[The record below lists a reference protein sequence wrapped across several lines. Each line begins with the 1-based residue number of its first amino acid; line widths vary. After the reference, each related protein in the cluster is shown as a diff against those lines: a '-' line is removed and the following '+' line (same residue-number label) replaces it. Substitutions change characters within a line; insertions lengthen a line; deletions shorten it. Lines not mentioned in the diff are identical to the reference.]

1 MLSIMNEINPC
12 LSLPLCVLYKIQNQI
27 FLQRP
32 KQTSLRTSLDEAFI
46 RNAKSFCQT
55 SLTLTY
61 PLSFTVEV
69 RSHCVTFW
77 SLVHPCLSRSSTL
90 TCMDLIIQYLF
101 CYSRSRYAHCGHTG
115 YCIICAPCPEGRAS

>member
-1 MLSIMNEINPC
+1 MLSIMNEIDPC
-12 LSLPLCVLYKIQNQI
+12 LSLPLCVLYRIQNQI

-55 SLTLTY
+55 SPTLTY

-69 RSHCVTFW
+69 RSHCVTSW

-101 CYSRSRYAHCGHTG
+101 LLLAFKVSTLWSLRIFYLMCSTSRG
-115 YCIICAPCPEGRAS
+115 

>member
-32 KQTSLRTSLDEAFI
+32 KQTSLRTSLDEAWI
-46 RNAKSFCQT
+46 RNAKSFCQI
-55 SLTLTY
+55 SPTLTY

-69 RSHCVTFW
+69 RSHCVTSW

-101 CYSRSRYAHCGHTG
+101 LLLMFEVCTLWSHRILYHMCSVSRG
-115 YCIICAPCPEGRAS
+115 